1 MGKHLSSLKV
11 TIDQVRLALKTA
23 PLSQLAA
30 VYSLSEKFDEVSVK
44 LSKGRCPTPADIRYL
59 SALLW
64 SVRMREAQ
72 NYGRQSVAMSALEQG
87 VDRLDR
93 IYNTL
98 NERWIYRQW
107 AASRSSV
114 TQFILFVSVYLFFS
128 LALWLGCPLLVCSIL
143 MGGYLLGMSGLALWA
158 KDPVWLFW
166 SLYSYVP
173 IYIFWNM

>member
-1 MGKHLSSLKV
+1 MGKSLSSLAV

-23 PLSQLAA
+23 PLSQLVA
-30 VYSLSEKFDEVSVK
+30 VKSLSEKFDEVSVR
-44 LSKGRCPTPADIRYL
+44 LAKGRYSPTPADIRHL

-64 SVRMREAQ
+64 SVRMREAK
-72 NYGRQSVAMSALEQG
+72 NYGRQSAAMSALEQG
-87 VDRLDR
+87 VERLDR

-107 AASRSSV
+107 AASRSPVMLSV
-114 TQFILFVSVYLFFS
+114 LFVPYLLFS

-166 SLYSYVP
+166 SVYSYFP
-173 IYIFWNM
+173 LYIFWIT

>member
-1 MGKHLSSLKV
+1 MGKYLSFLAV

-30 VYSLSEKFDEVSVK
+30 VKSLSEKFDEVSVK
-44 LSKGRCPTPADIRYL
+44 LSKGRYPTPADIRYL

-64 SVRMREAQ
+64 SVRMREAKH
-72 NYGRQSVAMSALEQG
+72 YGRQSVAMSALEQG
-87 VDRLDR
+87 VERLDR
-93 IYNTL
+93 VYNTL

-107 AASRSSV
+107 AASRSSAMLSV
-114 TQFILFVSVYLFFS
+114 LFVPYLLFS

-166 SLYSYVP
+166 SVYSYVP
-173 IYIFWNM
+173 LYIFWNM

>member
-1 MGKHLSSLKV
+1 MGKSLSSLVV
-11 TIDQVRLALKTA
+11 TIDQVRLTLKTA
-23 PLSQLAA
+23 PLSQLVA
-30 VYSLSEKFDEVSVK
+30 VKSLSEKFDEVSVR
-44 LSKGRCPTPADIRYL
+44 LAKGRCPTPADIRHL

-64 SVRMREAQ
+64 SVRMREAK
-72 NYGRQSVAMSALEQG
+72 NYGRQSAAMSALEQG
-87 VDRLDR
+87 VERLDR

-107 AASRSSV
+107 AASRSSAMLSV
-114 TQFILFVSVYLFFS
+114 LFVPYLLFS

-166 SLYSYVP
+166 SVYSYVP
-173 IYIFWNM
+173 LYIFWNT